1 MWSNFHM
8 HSNYCDGKAE
18 MIDYVQEA
26 KSIGMLSIGFSSH
39 APVNFPCLWCMKA
52 EKFGS
57 YIQAID
63 ALKASVA
70 ELEVYKGLEVDFI
83 PGIVSV
89 DNFRQNVDYTIGS
102 IHFVDRY
109 PDGTPWEIDGTH
121 VGFLDGLEKI
131 FQNDIRK
138 AVTRYFELTREMIET
153 ACPTIVG
160 HLDKI
165 KIQNPAQKFFSEDE
179 DWYKKEIKKT
189 IDLIAEKKVIVEVN
203 TRGIYQKKSSTT
215 YPSPW
220 ILELMHARKVP
231 ITISSDAHH
240 PADIINQF
248 PETAAMLMDIGYISI
263 NVLYDNKWKAFS
275 FNTHGIQS

>member
-26 KSIGMLSIGFSSH
+26 KAKGMLSIGFSSH
-39 APVNFPCLWCMKA
+39 APVNFPCLWCMKK
-52 EKFGS
+52 ERLGS
-57 YIQAID
+57 YIHSID
-63 ALKASVA
+63 ALRAAVS
-70 ELEVYKGLEVDFI
+70 EIEVYKGLEVDFI
-83 PGIVSV
+83 PGIISPN
-89 DNFRQNVDYTIGS
+89 DFRKDLDYTIGS

-109 PDGTPWEIDGTH
+109 SDGRPWEIDGTH
-121 VGFLDGLEKI
+121 AVFLDGLEKI
-131 FQNDIRK
+131 FQNDIK
-138 AVTRYFELTREMIET
+138 AAVTRYFELTREMIET
-153 ACPTIVG
+153 SCPTIIG
-160 HLDKI
+160 HMDKI

-179 DWYKKEIKKT
+179 GWYQKEIKKT

-220 ILELMHARKVP
+220 ILELMQAKNVH

-240 PADIINQF
+240 PSDIINQF
-248 PETAAMLMDIGYISI
+248 PETAALLMDIGFDSI
-263 NVLYDNKWKAFS
+263 HVLHKTKWKAFS
-275 FNTHGIQS
+275 FNTHGIQR